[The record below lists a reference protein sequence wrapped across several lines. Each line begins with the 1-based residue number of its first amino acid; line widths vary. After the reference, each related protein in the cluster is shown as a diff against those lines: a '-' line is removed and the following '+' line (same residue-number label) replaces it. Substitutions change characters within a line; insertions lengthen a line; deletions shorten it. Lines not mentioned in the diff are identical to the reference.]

1 MNTPP
6 LLKQPCLLI
15 HPSLPALIHSPIRS
29 PDAVRGDAGRS
40 YSADEP
46 LLVPLVSPVHAAF
59 PRYEV
64 IVPAV
69 FARVEQWH
77 HRSCNGVNA
86 RQIGAFVPITPVA
99 GEREAGRIALSCAYR
114 REPPCCFGTMC
125 STWKAIRGVASCG
138 RPQYPY
144 ALPARARTRPRV
156 RWSHHAARRERKRRA
171 FACIMETMSTASTKS
186 LYSASSAGVSVP
198 SFALAR
204 NSSIRASRSGSAPR
218 FSRAEVDSG
227 VNASVK
233 GSSKPSKQ
241 LSTTISSIRSP
252 GDGLVQA
259 KPAEAA
265 QPYGDRRCRAHGRFR
280 PV

>member
-1 MNTPP
+1 MSLGIASRLPWTMTRSSQSLARPKSSNP
-6 LLKQPCLLI
+6 LSAMALL
-15 HPSLPALIHSPIRS
+15 SLSLLLQQTSRRS
-29 PDAVRGDAGRS
+29 SHWRH
-40 YSADEP
+40 
-46 LLVPLVSPVHAAF
+46 PVHAAF

-64 IVPAV
+64 IVPSV

-138 RPQYPY
+138 RLQYPY

-171 FACIMETMSTASTKS
+171 FACIMEPELCTPTAV
-186 LYSASSAGVSVP
+186 G
-198 SFALAR
+198 
-204 NSSIRASRSGSAPR
+204 
-218 FSRAEVDSG
+218 
-227 VNASVK
+227 
-233 GSSKPSKQ
+233 
-241 LSTTISSIRSP
+241 
-252 GDGLVQA
+252 
-259 KPAEAA
+259 
-265 QPYGDRRCRAHGRFR
+265 
-280 PV
+280 